1 MAESAKLAN
10 PAPLGLV
17 GFGMTTVLLSLI
29 NAGVLPHPG
38 DNVVIP
44 LALAYGGAIQ
54 ILAGLLE
61 FRVGNTFGM
70 TAFLSYGAFWWWFAL
85 MLLFGDSGMLPLKGT
100 DSTVGAALLLWG
112 VLTMYLWVG
121 TFRLPRA
128 LWWVFLTLWITFY
141 LLGLGALLQIQMLT
155 RLGGWIG
162 IVSGAVAMYTSFAE
176 VTNFCFGHEVVPIG
190 HRASLNSEIGRP
202 QAAE

>member
-1 MAESAKLAN
+1 MAESTRLAN
-10 PAPLGLV
+10 PAPLGLA

-29 NAGVLPHPG
+29 NAGALPHAG

-54 ILAGLLE
+54 IMAGLLE
-61 FRVGNTFGM
+61 FRQGNTFGM

-85 MLLFGDSGMLPLKGT
+85 MLIFSQSGMLPLKDA
-100 DSTVGAALLLWG
+100 DSTIGVALLLWG

-121 TFRLPRA
+121 TFRLPQA

-141 LLGLGALLQIQMLT
+141 LLGFGALLGIQTLT

-162 IVSGAVAMYTSFAE
+162 IVSGAVALYTSFAE
-176 VTNFCFGHEVVPIG
+176 VTNSCFGREVVPTGHRPSDAIG
-190 HRASLNSEIGRP
+190 HP

>member
-1 MAESAKLAN
+1 MAEATRFAN
-10 PAPLGLV
+10 PAPLGLA

-29 NAGVLPHPG
+29 NAGVLPHSG

-44 LALAYGGAIQ
+44 LALAYGGAVQ
-54 ILAGLLE
+54 IMAGLLE
-61 FRVGNTFGM
+61 FRLGNTFAM

-85 MLLFGDSGMLPLKGT
+85 MLIFGNSGLLSLKDA
-100 DSTVGAALLLWG
+100 DSTIGVALLLWG
-112 VLTMYLWVG
+112 AFTMYLWVG

-128 LWWVFLTLWITFY
+128 LWWVFFTLWITFY
-141 LLGLGALLQIQMLT
+141 LLGLGALLRIETLT

-162 IVSGAVAMYTSFAE
+162 IVSGALAMYTSFAE
-176 VTNFCFGHEVVPIG
+176 VTNFCVGHEVVPIG
-190 HRASLNSEIGRP
+190 NRPSEAIGRP